1 MKESFIKYLG
11 AILVIIAAI
20 ILICSYFIGWTN
32 INWVR
37 FGALALMIVG
47 ILLQI
52 FLNKRD

>member
-20 ILICSYFIGWTN
+20 ILICSYFIDWTD
-32 INWVR
+32 INWVQ